1 MEFNLSAGPAGATP
15 ATLAA
20 LSRPVMNHLDPV
32 FAAFY
37 EETTELLRRAFE
49 TPQAPV
55 ILQGEAVVGL
65 EAAAAS
71 LIGAQDV
78 VLNLVSGV
86 YGRYYGDWARRYAR
100 EVIDLEV
107 PFDSAVPAT
116 AVAETLARRADIT
129 VVAVVHCDT
138 PSGTVNDL
146 DAIAPVVKSHG
157 ALLIV
162 DAVSTFAGVRCDFT
176 GWGADLVVT
185 APQKCLGGP
194 PGLSLLHVS
203 DAAWEHM
210 AANPAAPR
218 GSILSIL
225 DWRDAHKATVPFPFT
240 PSVSDI
246 YGLRSCLEQYLAE
259 GPAAVRQRHRAAA
272 RAAQA
277 GAEAMGLELWA
288 RDPSIRSD
296 TATAIR
302 MPAGIDERDVRAR
315 ARAESG
321 VALSDGVG
329 EMAGI
334 VARIGHMG
342 PNAYPL
348 GPVIALTAI
357 GRALRGLGAKADIGA
372 AVEAAVAAADA
383 AVPDGAISGG
393 AIPGGAVPGGA
404 VPGGAVPGETISG
417 GAISGNAI

>member
-1 MEFNLSAGPAGATP
+1 MEFNLSAGPSGATP

-20 LSRPVMNHLDPV
+20 LSRPVMNHQDPV
-32 FAAFY
+32 FAEFY
-37 EETTELLRRAFE
+37 EETAELLRRAFGTE
-49 TPQAPV
+49 RTPV
-55 ILQGEAVVGL
+55 ILQGEAVLGL

-71 LIGAQDV
+71 AIGAGDV
-78 VLNLVSGV
+78 VLNLVSGL

-107 PFDSAVPAT
+107 PFNSSVPAT
-116 AVAETLARRADIT
+116 AVAEALSGRPDVT
-129 VVAVVHCDT
+129 VVTVVHCDT

-146 DAIAPVVKSHG
+146 DAISTVVKNHG

-162 DAVSTFAGVRCDFT
+162 DAVSTFGGMPCDFD
-176 GWGADLVVT
+176 GWGAALVVT

-225 DWRDAHKATVPFPFT
+225 DWREAHRAGVRFPFT
-240 PSVSDI
+240 PSVTDI
-246 YGLRSCLEQYLAE
+246 YGLRSCVEQYLAE
-259 GPAAVRQRHRAAA
+259 GPAAVHARHRAAA

-277 GAEAMGLELWA
+277 GTQALGLELWA
-288 RDPSIRSD
+288 GDPAVRSD

-302 MPAGIDERDVRAR
+302 MPAGIDERDIRVR

-321 VALSDGVG
+321 VTLSEGVG
-329 EMAGI
+329 DMAGI
-334 VARIGHMG
+334 VLRIGHMG
-342 PNAYPL
+342 PNAYPM

-357 GRALRGLGAKADIGA
+357 GRALRGAGAKADIGA
-372 AVEAAVAAADA
+372 AVEAAIAAADSA
-383 AVPDGAISGG
+383 
-393 AIPGGAVPGGA
+393 
-404 VPGGAVPGETISG
+404 
-417 GAISGNAI
+417 

>member
-1 MEFNLSAGPAGATP
+1 MEFNLSAGPSGATP

-20 LSRPVMNHLDPV
+20 LSRPIMNHQDPA

-37 EETTELLRRAFE
+37 EETAELLRRAFKTE
-49 TPQAPV
+49 QTPV
-55 ILQGEAVVGL
+55 ILPGEAVLGL

-71 LIGAQDV
+71 LIGAEDV

-100 EVIDLEV
+100 EVIDLAV
-107 PFDSAVPAT
+107 PFDSAVPAS
-116 AVAETLARRADIT
+116 AVAEALARRPDIT

-138 PSGTVNDL
+138 PSGTVHDL
-146 DAIAPVVKSHG
+146 DAIAPVVKDHG
-157 ALLIV
+157 ALLII
-162 DAVSTFAGVRCDFT
+162 DAVSTFGGIRCDFD

-185 APQKCLGGP
+185 APQKCLGGS

-218 GSILSIL
+218 GSFLSIL
-225 DWRDAHKATVPFPFT
+225 DWRDAHKASHHFPCT
-240 PSVSDI
+240 PSVTEV
-246 YGLRSCLEQYLAE
+246 YGLRAILEQYLEE
-259 GPAAVRQRHRAAA
+259 GPEAVRQRHRAAA
-272 RAAQA
+272 RAARA

-288 RDPSIRSD
+288 RDPAIRSD

-321 VALSDGVG
+321 VTLSEGVG
-329 EMAGI
+329 EEMAGI
-334 VARIGHMG
+334 VLRIGHMG
-342 PNAYPL
+342 PSAYPM
-348 GPVIALTAI
+348 GPVIGLTAI
-357 GRALRGLGAKADIGA
+357 GRALRDLGAKADIGA
-372 AVEAAVAAADA
+372 AIEAAV
-383 AVPDGAISGG
+383 
-393 AIPGGAVPGGA
+393 
-404 VPGGAVPGETISG
+404 
-417 GAISGNAI
+417 NA